1 VVLCSLTPQFFLQVE
16 TAKVEA
22 SNASQ
27 AATLKEEEA
36 KVLEKEKE
44 VQAVQAALDKQMRD
58 VEKKGR
64 ELDALN
70 RKYQKVMAA
79 VPVGEDA
86 GMHISIQ
93 KSECLALPAQLLP
106 VLDNLTALPL
116 DGCACS
122 EPSPD
127 RLICC
132 SQKASACT
140 LCRLCLLS

>member
-1 VVLCSLTPQFFLQVE
+1 MRIHNVKFGIRRGGAQLPETNFLLQVE

-36 KVLEKEKE
+36 KLKEKEKE

-70 RKYQKVMAA
+70 RRYQKVMAA

-86 GMHISIQ
+86 GMHITDDM
-93 KSECLALPAQLLP
+93 LL
-106 VLDNLTALPL
+106 
-116 DGCACS
+116 
-122 EPSPD
+122 
-127 RLICC
+127 
-132 SQKASACT
+132 
-140 LCRLCLLS
+140 

>member
-1 VVLCSLTPQFFLQVE
+1 MHCSLTPHFLLQVE

-36 KVLEKEKE
+36 KVKDKEKE

-86 GMHISIQ
+86 GMHTSIQ
-93 KSECLALPAQLLP
+93 ISGCLTLPAHILL
-106 VLDNLTALPL
+106 VLEGSTALPL
-116 DGCACS
+116 DGCVCS
-122 EPSPD
+122 
-127 RLICC
+127 RNF
-132 SQKASACT
+132 T
-140 LCRLCLLS
+140 